1 VEIIQLLEIILVMI
15 DTLAVIVLIKILLLL
30 IKMEKPIEIIQ
41 TPFKIHTTEDRTEDD
56 L

>member
-1 VEIIQLLEIILVMI
+1 VEIIQLLEIILVMLC
-15 DTLAVIVLIKILLLL
+15 TLGVITLIKIQILL
-30 IKMEKPIEIIQ
+30 IKMEKPKEIIQ

>member
-1 VEIIQLLEIILVMI
+1 MEIVQLLEIILVMLC
-15 DTLAVIVLIKILLLL
+15 TLEVIILIKILILL

-41 TPFKIHTTEDRTEDD
+41 TPFKIHTTEDRTEND